1 MMNDLKEMTEF
12 LLEKG
17 YTPNEFIVLYELS
30 CKSGFE
36 ELSEKE
42 QKDLVDEVYRKYLK
56 SHFTSLSEIVDEIQ
70 L

>member
-1 MMNDLKEMTEF
+1 MLKDLKEMTEF

-36 ELSEKE
+36 KLSEKE